1 MAIIGG
7 AGNPVGGSFTGPA
20 EALEVVGTRTETF
33 GYAYSGTFEA
43 TTSEQTA
50 LDFTSGNYLF
60 VGQLQVNA
68 FLQLNNV
75 TIRQVGANVTFNGV
89 TVALLQAPLEDAV
102 SSITQDLIIP
112 PYTEVKVTVISATGD
127 SDNFATVGLT
137 GKIFR
142 TRD

>member
-1 MAIIGG
+1 MPEGVGYGPQNIASAGLNLNVIGNH
-7 AGNPVGGSFTGPA
+7 A
-20 EALEVVGTRTETF
+20 
-33 GYAYSGTFEA
+33 YAYAGTFAA
-43 TTSEQTA
+43 TTAEQTA
-50 LDFTSGNYLF
+50 LDFTTGNYLF

-75 TIRQVGANVTFNGV
+75 TVRQVGANITFNGV

-112 PYTEVKVTVISATGD
+112 PYTEVKVTVICATGD

-137 GKIFR
+137 GRIYGKV
-142 TRD
+142 D